1 MQCGYRVM
9 GELGFFTSFL
19 RRMEDF
25 AHVEEHNNNSQLLS
39 LAGTQ
44 VLLLQN
50 GPLQFLLEF
59 LSVSYYH
66 THDHLLP
73 GGTHFQI

>member
-1 MQCGYRVM
+1 
-9 GELGFFTSFL
+9 
-19 RRMEDF
+19 MEAF
-25 AHVEEHNNNSQLLS
+25 ADVEEHNNNSQLLS

-59 LSVSYYH
+59 L
-66 THDHLLP
+66 
-73 GGTHFQI
+73 

>member
-1 MQCGYRVM
+1 
-9 GELGFFTSFL
+9 
-19 RRMEDF
+19 MEAF
-25 AHVEEHNNNSQLLS
+25 ADVEEHNNNSQLLS

-59 LSVSYYH
+59 LLVSYYH
-66 THDHLLP
+66 THDHLLL
-73 GGTHFQI
+73 GGTHFQIWSHESHVHCPQFSILDWEM

>member
-1 MQCGYRVM
+1 M

>member
-1 MQCGYRVM
+1 M

-19 RRMEDF
+19 RRMEAF
-25 AHVEEHNNNSQLLS
+25 VHVEEHNNNSQLLS

-59 LSVSYYH
+59 LLVSYYH
-66 THDHLLP
+66 THDHLLL

>member
-1 MQCGYRVM
+1 MN
-9 GELGFFTSFL
+9 GFLYIIL
-19 RRMEDF
+19 RRMEAF
-25 AHVEEHNNNSQLLS
+25 ADVEEHNNNSQLLS

-59 LSVSYYH
+59 L
-66 THDHLLP
+66 
-73 GGTHFQI
+73 